1 MEGHSPGA
9 RLAPSDLMN
18 LWTLNSYPKDEF
30 LDQKEVGFLW
40 KLKNLNKTQKTK
52 GMKYNYRL
60 KRSTKVHQE
69 VDYISSPWGQN
80 LWLDKGILT
89 EKWFH
94 NSLRY
99 QNAGK
104 SSK

>member
-18 LWTLNSYPKDEF
+18 LWTLNSLPQRWVSRSERSGF
-30 LDQKEVGFLW
+30 SLEV
-40 KLKNLNKTQKTK
+40 KKQNKTRKTK
-52 GMKYNYRL
+52 GMKYKYKL

-69 VDYISSPWGQN
+69 VDYISSYEAKN
-80 LWLDKGILT
+80 FWLDKGILA

-99 QNAGK
+99 TEC
-104 SSK
+104 